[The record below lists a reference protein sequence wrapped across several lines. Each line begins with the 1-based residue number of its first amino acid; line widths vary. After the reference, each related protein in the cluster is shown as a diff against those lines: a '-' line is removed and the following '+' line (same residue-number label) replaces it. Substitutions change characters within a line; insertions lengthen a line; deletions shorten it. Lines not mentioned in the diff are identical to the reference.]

1 MTDTASDLLQQ
12 RIVAALDDRAANL
25 DAATLTRLAATR
37 NRAIAGRRGTLGFG
51 TRGWQAIGGLAMAAS
66 GVFGAS
72 VWLPGPARGP
82 LPPGP
87 AELEMLAEDEEL
99 ELLEK
104 LEFFRWLETE
114 EPQVAEQGG
123 GA

>member
-1 MTDTASDLLQQ
+1 
-12 RIVAALDDRAANL
+12 
-25 DAATLTRLAATR
+25 
-37 NRAIAGRRGTLGFG
+37 
-51 TRGWQAIGGLAMAAS
+51 
-66 GVFGAS
+66 
-72 VWLPGPARGP
+72 
-82 LPPGP
+82 
-87 AELEMLAEDEEL
+87 MLAEDEEL